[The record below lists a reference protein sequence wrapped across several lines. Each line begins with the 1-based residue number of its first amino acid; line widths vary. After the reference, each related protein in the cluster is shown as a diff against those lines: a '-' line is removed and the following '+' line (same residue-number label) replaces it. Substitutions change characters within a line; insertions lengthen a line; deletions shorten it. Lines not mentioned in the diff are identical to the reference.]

1 MKSEILG
8 KRFKAEMDR
17 RGLNLYEASALCGVN
32 IPQVSNCMCGGPV
45 PFPRL
50 FRLICSAF
58 NLSADYLLGLSDEN
72 KDVCGDLKYQTEQ
85 ERHKQFKERIH
96 KAVPYLG
103 KFTEIAE
110 KYGFTRGCITKPYAV
125 GIYPRIDICYAV
137 AKETGVSL
145 DWLLGLSDKGGLEE

>member
-8 KRFKAEMDR
+8 KRFKAEMER
-17 RGLNLYEASALCGVN
+17 RGLNLYEAAAFCGVN

-72 KDVCGDLKYQTEQ
+72 KDVYNDLKHQTEN
-85 ERHKQFKERIH
+85 ERHKQFKERIR
-96 KAVPYLG
+96 KAVSYYG
-103 KFTEIAE
+103 RFVEISE
-110 KYGFTRGCITKPYAV
+110 KYGFTKGCVMKPYAT

-145 DWLLGLSDKGGLEE
+145 DWLLGLSDKGGPKE